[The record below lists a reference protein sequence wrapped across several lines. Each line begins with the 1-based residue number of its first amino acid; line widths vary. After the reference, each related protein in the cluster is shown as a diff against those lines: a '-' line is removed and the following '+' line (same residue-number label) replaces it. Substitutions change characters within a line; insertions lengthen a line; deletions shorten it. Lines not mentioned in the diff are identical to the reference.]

1 MRREGPILILES
13 ELTLEHASRLLTEGS
28 EEIAN
33 GARVLDFAHAGKV
46 DSSALSLMLA
56 WRRRA
61 RAAGQ
66 SLEFRNVPDS
76 LMSLANLYG
85 VSELIRNLDETAP

>member
-1 MRREGPILILES
+1 MRREGPILWLE
-13 ELTLEHASRLLTEGS
+13 EDLTLEQASRLFTWGCGEV
-28 EEIAN
+28 AN
-33 GARVLDFAHAGKV
+33 GARVVDLSRVGKV

-66 SLEFRNVPDS
+66 DLQFRHVPDS
-76 LMSLANLYG
+76 LLSLAKLYG
-85 VSELIRNLDETAP
+85 VDEFIR

>member
-1 MRREGPILILES
+1 MRRRDQTLLLEGD
-13 ELTLEHASRLLTEGS
+13 LTLQHATRLLKLGS
-28 EEIAN
+28 DEIAK
-33 GARVLDFAHAGKV
+33 GVRVIDFARAGKV

-61 RAAGQ
+61 IAAGQ
-66 SLEFRNVPDS
+66 RLEFRNIPDS

-85 VSELIRNLDETAP
+85 VTEFIRD

>member
-1 MRREGPILILES
+1 MRREGPVLLLEGD
-13 ELTLEHASRLLTEGS
+13 LTLEHATRLLTQGS
-28 EEIAN
+28 DEIAN
-33 GARVLDFAHAGKV
+33 GVQVVDFARAGKV

-61 RAAGQ
+61 RAAGRTI
-66 SLEFRNVPDS
+66 EFRNVPDS

-85 VSELIRNLDETAP
+85 VAEFIRNPV

>member
-1 MRREGPILILES
+1 MRREGQVLILES
-13 ELTLEHASRLLTEGS
+13 ELTLEHALRLLTQGS
-28 EEIAN
+28 DEIAN
-33 GARVLDFAHAGKV
+33 GAQVVDFAHAGKV

-85 VSELIRNLDETAP
+85 VGELIRSQDETAS